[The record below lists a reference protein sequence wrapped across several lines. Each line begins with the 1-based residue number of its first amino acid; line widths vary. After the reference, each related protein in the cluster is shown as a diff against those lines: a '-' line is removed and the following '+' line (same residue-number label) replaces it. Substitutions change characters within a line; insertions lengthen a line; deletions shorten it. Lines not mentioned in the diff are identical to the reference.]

1 MDPKSTLMVIILMV
15 VMIGFPVAMVI
26 ALFGRR

>member
-15 VMIGFPVAMVI
+15 VMIGFPVAMAI
-26 ALFGRR
+26 ALFGKR